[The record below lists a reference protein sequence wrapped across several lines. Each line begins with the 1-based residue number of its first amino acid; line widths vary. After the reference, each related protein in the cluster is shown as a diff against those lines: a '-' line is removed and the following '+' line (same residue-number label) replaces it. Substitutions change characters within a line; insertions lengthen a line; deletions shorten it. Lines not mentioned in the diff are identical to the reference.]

1 MRGLCVQMNHVK
13 ERFGPDTNKEL
24 LLMCI
29 GISSCL
35 GRLIFGVVADY
46 VNGVNKVFLQV
57 RAPPTGPRPSLR
69 IRALYCHY
77 LGME

>member
-1 MRGLCVQMNHVK
+1 MNHVE

-35 GRLIFGVVADY
+35 GRLMFGVVADY
-46 VNGVNKVFLQV
+46 VDGVNKVYLQV
-57 RAPPTGPRPSLR
+57 RAPGPAHQRMLS
-69 IRALYCHY
+69 Y
-77 LGME
+77 E